1 MFFFNKNKKEKAAPK
16 EVQKADKDELL
27 KAAAE
32 KKEDLKSAEDA
43 ARVKLLNE
51 LGSLYFQAEETD
63 QAIFY
68 YESSLNESKELG
80 KAYTDLMKL
89 YNKKRQEAQ
98 EAKDEEQVKLY
109 MDKISELMTLS
120 KDVIRGKA

>member
-1 MFFFNKNKKEKAAPK
+1 MFLFNKKKKEKAAPK
-16 EVQKADKDELL
+16 EVQKADREELL
-27 KAAAE
+27 KTAAQ
-32 KKEDLKSAEDA
+32 KETELENAKDE
-43 ARVKLLNE
+43 ARVQLLNE

-63 QAIFY
+63 KAIFH
-68 YESSLNESKELG
+68 YESSLKESKELG

>member
-1 MFFFNKNKKEKAAPK
+1 MFFFKKKKEKEAPK
-16 EVQKADKDELL
+16 AVPEVDKKELL
-27 KAAAE
+27 KNAEE
-32 KKEDLKSAEDA
+32 KKAELEHAEGGD
-43 ARVKLLNE
+43 RIKLLNE
-51 LGSLYFQAEETD
+51 LGSLYFKAEESD
-63 QAIFY
+63 QAIYY
-68 YESSLNESKELG
+68 YESSLEESKELG

-98 EAKDEEQVKLY
+98 EAKDEEKVKEY

>member
-1 MFFFNKNKKEKAAPK
+1 MFFFNKKKKETAAPK
-16 EVQKADKDELL
+16 EAQKVDKEELL
-27 KAAAE
+27 KTAAQ
-32 KKEDLKSAEDA
+32 KETELENAKDED
-43 ARVKLLNE
+43 RVQLLNE

-68 YESSLNESKELG
+68 YESSLKESKELG

-89 YNKKRQEAQ
+89 YNKKRQEDQ